1 MGITPEQKVIPWF
14 TNYVISGLGIF
25 IGFLLLGYGV
35 HTRRVL
41 HAYVRRVETLEEE
54 KARQA
59 EILRQKEIA
68 LRRTREEAERKEAAL
83 RMTKGKLKAVHEVA
97 RRRTKQMYRVRG
109 KLGERT
115 KRLRQIEKLAKVRKK
130 K

>member
-1 MGITPEQKVIPWF
+1 MIPWL
-14 TNYVISGLGIF
+14 TNYVIGGLGIF
-25 IGFLLLGYGV
+25 VGFLLLGYGV

-41 HAYVRRVETLEEE
+41 HAYVRKVETLEEE

-59 EILRQKEIA
+59 EALRQKEIA

-115 KRLRQIEKLAKVRKK
+115 KRLRQIEKLARVRKK
-130 K
+130 R